1 MERPLSENRILS
13 HIHCGAILL
22 SDDSIYE
29 SSTHFGWSRSGDL
42 TVLLRICQML
52 RILDTVSF
60 HLPLNAEAS
69 LSVIGPSS
77 AYQVKERLTV
87 IVKDH

>member
-1 MERPLSENRILS
+1 MQRPLSENRILS

-60 HLPLNAEAS
+60 HLPLNAE
-69 LSVIGPSS
+69 VIGPSS